1 MPAHVFRSLTVLA
14 LVALLPVPTFAQA
27 PPTGPLVLHVPV
39 SARTAALANAWVAGR
54 DQEVV
59 FHNPAQLIGARP
71 GFDVSLTRFS
81 EASHMLSAGSVFAA
95 GKWSLTFGWGAQL
108 LGFNADAATSYPY
121 SPDVLLAD
129 GSRTGASTLVTAGAA
144 ILVKKFR
151 IGVAG
156 KYVSDLGTGS
166 ATHLLPLRANHQ
178 TVLMDLGVARNFFGG
193 AAAIAFQ
200 NIGRHSRDNGSL
212 LTVPRQVALGW
223 STTKAAGPF
232 DLGLY
237 TQLTARRDWTAPA
250 AGLEVG
256 YSWIEGV
263 SLQLR
268 AGARR
273 PETAAEKPLSLGAAF
288 TLDRLTV
295 EYAVRFFDEGRT
307 ANGVTLRWR

>member
-1 MPAHVFRSLTVLA
+1 MPGHWFRCLSVLA
-14 LVALLPVPTFAQA
+14 LVAFAHVPASAQA

-71 GFDVSLTRFS
+71 GFDVSFTRLGP
-81 EASHMLSAGSVFAA
+81 ASQMLSAGSVFAA

-121 SPDVLLAD
+121 SPDLLLAD
-129 GSRTGASTLVTAGAA
+129 GSRTGSSALMTAGAA

-156 KYVSDLGTGS
+156 KYVSDLGAAS
-166 ATHLLPLRANHQ
+166 ATTLLPLRANHQ
-178 TVLMDLGVARNFFGG
+178 MVLVDVGVARNLFGG

-200 NIGRHSRDNGSL
+200 NLGRHSRDNGST
-212 LTVPRQVALGW
+212 LTLPRQVAVGW
-223 STTKAAGPF
+223 STSKVAGPF
-232 DLGLY
+232 DVGVY
-237 TQLTARRDWTAPA
+237 TQVTARRDWTSPA
-250 AGLEVG
+250 VGVELG

-263 SLQLR
+263 SVQLR

-273 PETAAEKPLSLGAAF
+273 PETVAEKPLALGAAF
-288 TLDRLTV
+288 TKDRLTV

>member
-1 MPAHVFRSLTVLA
+1 MPGHWFRPLSVLA
-14 LVALLPVPTFAQA
+14 LVALAHVPAVAQA

-39 SARTAALANAWVAGR
+39 SARTTALANAWVAGR

-71 GFDVSLTRFS
+71 GFDVSITRFGP
-81 EASHMLSAGSVFAA
+81 ASHMLSAGSVFAA
-95 GKWSLTFGWGAQL
+95 GKWSLTFGWGAQV

-121 SPDVLLAD
+121 SPDLLLTD
-129 GSRTGASTLVTAGAA
+129 GSRTGTSTLLTAGAA

-156 KYVSDLGTGS
+156 KHVSDLGAAS
-166 ATHLLPLRANHQ
+166 ATSLLPLRANHQ
-178 TVLMDLGVARNFFGG
+178 VVLLDVGVARNLFGG

-200 NIGRHSRDNGSL
+200 NLGRHSRDNGSL
-212 LTVPRQVALGW
+212 LTVPRQVAVGW
-223 STTKAAGPF
+223 STSKVAGPF
-232 DLGLY
+232 DIGLY
-237 TQLTARRDWTAPA
+237 TQVTARRHWTSPA
-250 AGLEVG
+250 VGVEVG

-263 SLQLR
+263 NVLLR

-273 PETAAEKPLSLGAAF
+273 PETAAEKPLALGAAF
-288 TLDRLTV
+288 TKDRLTV
-295 EYAVRFFDEGRT
+295 EYAVKFFDDGRT

>member
-1 MPAHVFRSLTVLA
+1 MSAHWSRSLCVLA
-14 LVALLPVPTFAQA
+14 LVALAHLPAFAQA

-39 SARTAALANAWVAGR
+39 SARTAALGNAWVAGR

-71 GFDVSLTRFS
+71 GFDMSISRFS
-81 EASHMLSAGSVFAA
+81 AASHMLSAGSVFAA

-121 SPDVLLAD
+121 SPDLLLAD
-129 GSRTGASTLVTAGAA
+129 GSRTGTSTLVTAGAA

-156 KYVSDLGTGS
+156 KYASDLGVGS
-166 ATHLLPLRANHQ
+166 ATNLLPLRANHQ
-178 TVLMDLGVARNFFGG
+178 VVLLDVGVARNLFGG

-200 NIGRHSRDNGSL
+200 NLGRHSRDNGGL
-212 LTVPRQVALGW
+212 LTVPRQVAVGW
-223 STTKAAGPF
+223 STTKVVGPF
-232 DLGLY
+232 DVGVY
-237 TQLTARRDWTAPA
+237 TQVTARRDWTSPA
-250 AGLEVG
+250 AGVEVG

-263 SLQLR
+263 NVLLR

-273 PETAAEKPLSLGAAF
+273 PDTSAEKPVVLGAAF
-288 TLDRLTV
+288 TKDRLTV
-295 EYAVRFFDEGRT
+295 EYAVRFFTAGRT

>member
-1 MPAHVFRSLTVLA
+1 MSVPWMRSLPFLA
-14 LVALLPVPTFAQA
+14 LVILAHAPAFAQA

-39 SARTAALANAWVAGR
+39 SARTTALANAWVAGR

-71 GFDVSLTRFS
+71 GFDVSFTRMGP
-81 EASHMLSAGSVFAA
+81 AGQMVSAGSVFAA

-108 LGFNADAATSYPY
+108 VGFNADAATQYPY
-121 SPDVLLAD
+121 SPDILLAE
-129 GSRTGASTLVTAGAA
+129 GSRTGTSTLLTGGAA

-151 IGVAG
+151 IGVAA
-156 KYVSDLGTGS
+156 KYASDLAGASMTS
-166 ATHLLPLRANHQ
+166 LLPIRANHQ
-178 TVLMDLGVARNFFGG
+178 VVLADIGAARNLFGG
-193 AAAIAFQ
+193 AAAVAFQ
-200 NIGRHSRDNGSL
+200 NLGRHSRDNGSV
-212 LTVPRQVALGW
+212 LTLPRQVALGW
-223 STTKAAGPF
+223 STTKVAGPV
-232 DLGLY
+232 DVGLY
-237 TQLTARRDWTAPA
+237 TQVTARRHWTAPA
-250 AGLEVG
+250 AGVEVG

-273 PETAAEKPLSLGAAF
+273 PETTTETPWSFGAAF

-295 EYAVRFFDEGRT
+295 EYAVRLFDEGRS